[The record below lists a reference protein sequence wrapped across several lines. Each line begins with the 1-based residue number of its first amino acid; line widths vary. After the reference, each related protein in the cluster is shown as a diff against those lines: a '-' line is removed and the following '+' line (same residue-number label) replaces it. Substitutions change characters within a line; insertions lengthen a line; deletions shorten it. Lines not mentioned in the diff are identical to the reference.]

1 MIRGEIA
8 VRNLAAF
15 LFKAGDLYPV
25 RSGKQVDAE
34 QGIRMQQRVQAS
46 RREEL
51 PGYRAEVVVGRK
63 VELAGRPR
71 RISGRIDG
79 LYTENGRL
87 VLEEFK
93 CCGVFPDEPDPVD
106 MGQLYLYGCLRAA
119 DDEQTATQADQ
130 EICLRLI
137 YVQVDT
143 ADEMLFETR
152 ISVARACAD
161 LAMLLLCVD
170 VRLARHRDRTYQRRN
185 WAEQLEFPMP
195 EFRTAQQALA
205 RRSYQT
211 LAVGDD
217 LLLEAPTGS
226 GKTLGVLFPAV
237 KAQTDNEQIFFLT
250 SRNAGARAAL
260 SAAVQLDPDR
270 AVLVSV
276 ELTAKDKVC
285 FVEGAP
291 CDASVCPY
299 AQGYFERVD
308 EAVNAL
314 LSRRF
319 CDRTSIEHVAREYMV
334 CPFELGLDTSIWA
347 DLVVGD
353 YNYLLDPIVHLQR
366 FAEHDELHV
375 LIDEAHQLSPRT
387 RDMLK
392 VEVTKRQVRQARKCN
407 SSALRKPVES
417 VNRALL
423 KLRKEYG
430 EGESQ
435 VAEVKSLQR
444 AMERLVGEV
453 AELEAGLEQ
462 YPEIAD
468 LYFAAVRWARSEG
481 WYHEETFAQYVEVR
495 QQDIAVRRICLD
507 PAPYIRHVLDTH
519 KSNIRFSGT
528 ISPLPLY
535 QRLHGYPGGG
545 AARAESPFTASQVCV
560 LIVPDVPTYYR
571 QRAAGVSRLCGL
583 LDGLLGAG
591 RGRYLIALPS
601 YAYLDLAAQA
611 FAERYPLVPMFI
623 QQRGLDAA
631 GTDDLLGRFATAS
644 HGLLFIVSG
653 GLLGESVDF
662 SDMSLSGVV
671 LVGLGL
677 PPPSLERD
685 LLAEYFDE
693 SEGAGWG
700 QMVAYTQPA
709 LVKNV
714 QAAGRLVRG
723 PEDAG
728 IICLVDARFANP
740 SVQGFFPD
748 YWQPEIITHD
758 QAATR
763 AKDFWQNLVPGSRNR
778 TVAPN

>member
-25 RSGKQVDAE
+25 RSGKPVDAE

-46 RREEL
+46 RREAFPE
-51 PGYRAEVVVGRK
+51 YRAEVVVGRK
-63 VELAGRPR
+63 VELAGRSR
-71 RISGRIDG
+71 KISGRVDG
-79 LYTENGRL
+79 LFVENGRV

-93 CCGVFPDEPDPVD
+93 ACGVFPEAPDPVD
-106 MGQLYLYGCLRAA
+106 MGQLYLYACLWAA
-119 DDEQTATQADQ
+119 DDEQASSQAGQ
-130 EICLRLI
+130 EICLKLI

-143 ADEMLFETR
+143 AAEMLFETR
-152 ISVARACAD
+152 ISVARARGD

-170 VRLARHRDRTYQRRN
+170 ARLSRHRERASQRRN

-195 EFRTAQQALA
+195 EFRPAQQALA
-205 RRSYQT
+205 RRAYQA
-211 LAVGDD
+211 LAAGDD

-226 GKTLGVLFPAV
+226 GKTLGVLFPAI
-237 KAQTDNEQIFFLT
+237 KAQTDTEQVFFLT
-250 SRNAGARAAL
+250 SRNAGSRAAL
-260 SAAVQLDPDR
+260 TAAAQLDPGR
-270 AVLVSV
+270 VALVSV
-276 ELTAKDKVC
+276 ELTAKEKVC
-285 FVEGAP
+285 FVEGMP

-299 AQGYFERVD
+299 AQDYFQRVD
-308 EAVNAL
+308 EAVNVL
-314 LSRRF
+314 LARRY
-319 CDRTSIEHVAREYMV
+319 CDRAAIEQVARDYTV
-334 CPFELGLDTSIWA
+334 CPFELGLDASIWA

-366 FAEHDELHV
+366 FAGHEELHV
-375 LIDEAHQLSPRT
+375 LIDEAHQLSPRA

-392 VEVTKRQVRQARKCN
+392 VEVTKGQVRQARKCN

-417 VNRALL
+417 INRALL

-430 EGESQ
+430 EGESR
-435 VAEVKSLQR
+435 VTELKSLQR
-444 AMERLVGEV
+444 ALERLVNEV

-462 YPEIAD
+462 HPEIAD
-468 LYFAAVRWARSEG
+468 LYFAAVRWARSDG
-481 WYHEETFAQYVEVR
+481 WFHEETFAQYVEVR
-495 QQDIAVRRICLD
+495 EQDIAVRRICLD
-507 PAPYIRHVLDTH
+507 PAAYIRQVLDSH
-519 KSNIRFSGT
+519 KSNIQFSGT

-535 QRLHGYPGGG
+535 QRLHGYPGGS
-545 AARAESPFTASQVCV
+545 AARAESPFTASQVRV

-571 QRAAGVSRLCGL
+571 QRTAGVSRLCGL
-583 LDGLLGAG
+583 LGGLLDAG
-591 RGRYLIALPS
+591 SGRYLVALPS
-601 YAYLDLAAQA
+601 YAYLDLASQA
-611 FAERYPLVPMFI
+611 FAERYPQVPRFI

-631 GTDDLLGRFATAS
+631 GTDDLLGGFAKVS
-644 HGLLFIVSG
+644 HGVLFIVSG

-662 SDMSLSGVV
+662 SSMSLSGVV

-714 QAAGRLVRG
+714 QAAGRLIRG
-723 PEDAG
+723 AQDRG
-728 IICLVDARFANP
+728 IICLVDARFTNP
-740 SVQGFFPD
+740 AVQGFFPD
-748 YWQPEIITHD
+748 YWQPEIVNHD

-763 AKDFWQNLVPGSRNR
+763 AKDFWQNVVEDTRNR